1 MASPIK
7 MAFMVKKYSL
17 RIFKLDLIG
26 RVSFEGTTISKYPPP
41 NWVLLLLISISY
53 RHHSWKFT
61 ASIPS
66 KVRNY
71 TLLFLSIA
79 LQIFYKW
86 FVLWQPSVRWQ
97 AIKKLSNYVTQLILF
112 FFFYLTHSWSHPGKK
127 GYGATICWLQYT
139 VIHGNIQGVSP
150 PLFPPC
156 FLGWGG
162 TKGQ

>member
-7 MAFMVKKYSL
+7 MAFVVKKYSL

-97 AIKKLSNYVTQLILF
+97 AIKKLSNLSHNYYYSFSFIWLIRNLIRGKRDMRLLF
-112 FFFYLTHSWSHPGKK
+112 V
-127 GYGATICWLQYT
+127 GYSILSFMEIFRG
-139 VIHGNIQGVSP
+139 
-150 PLFPPC
+150 
-156 FLGWGG
+156 
-162 TKGQ
+162 

>member
-7 MAFMVKKYSL
+7 MAFMVKKYWKNK
-17 RIFKLDLIG
+17 RIFKRDLIG
-26 RVSFEGTTISKYPPP
+26 RVSFEGTAISKYPPP
-41 NWVLLLLISISY
+41 NWVFLLISISY

-97 AIKKLSNYVTQLILF
+97 AIKKLSNLSHNYHQSFSFMWLIRNLIRGKRDMRLLF
-112 FFFYLTHSWSHPGKK
+112 V
-127 GYGATICWLQYT
+127 GYSILSFMEIFRG
-139 VIHGNIQGVSP
+139 
-150 PLFPPC
+150 
-156 FLGWGG
+156 
-162 TKGQ
+162 